1 MASAVPQNTQNPS
14 ERTAIYQH
22 SRIST
27 RSHLI
32 IITTTTMESR
42 TLTELDKL

>member
-1 MASAVPQNTQNPS
+1 MASVVQQNIPNQS

-22 SRIST
+22 NKIST
-27 RSHLI
+27 KSHLI
-32 IITTTTMESR
+32 ITTMESR